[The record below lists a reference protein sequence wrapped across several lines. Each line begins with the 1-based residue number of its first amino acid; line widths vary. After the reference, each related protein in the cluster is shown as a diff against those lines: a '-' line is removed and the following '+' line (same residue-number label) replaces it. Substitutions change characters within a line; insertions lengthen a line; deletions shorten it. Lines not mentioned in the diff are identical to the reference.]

1 MMTTDGTRNR
11 RLPSRATYAAAL
23 LLLML
28 ATGAVTGPAKN
39 VATAPADSS
48 GDVRQGYR
56 IDQPGTITFTVGVKI
71 SGKVEK
77 PQVMIFLPKEKTLY
91 REEVFTRSFKDELMQ
106 PLPFTP
112 ID

>member
-1 MMTTDGTRNR
+1 MNR
-11 RLPSRATYAAAL
+11 SPCGAPRQGCSYKTLLFAVHAAL
-23 LLLML
+23 LLMPTVVLSS
-28 ATGAVTGPAKN
+28 TPPPASDSI
-39 VATAPADSS
+39 AAD
-48 GDVRQGYR
+48 GQGYR

-77 PQVMIFLPKEKTLY
+77 PQVMIFLPKERTLY

-112 ID
+112 QGQ